1 MRTVLLAVVLIAQA
15 APQAPRPVIKSSV
28 TYVST
33 DLVVRNERGQFVAD
47 LGKTDFD
54 VYEDGVKQE
63 VATFVLTHGGRVLS
77 DIAGPK
83 ATSTEGILLPPAHPV
98 NDSSGRIFL
107 IFIDDL
113 HLGFQET
120 APLRD
125 LLKKIATELVHE
137 GDLFG
142 IVSTGTSSIAIDT
155 TYDRRRLD
163 EAIGKVAGGALTP
176 TEVIGTPGGSQG
188 PPEVRHRAH
197 VAFSTAYDIL
207 QKLEQ
212 VHNRR
217 KAFIYVSSGY
227 DFDPFAK
234 SRTKAAG
241 ERFSSI
247 GLARDSGQLPQTNPF
262 SKTGNEFAAADLAAE
277 LSELTREANRA
288 NTTIYTMD
296 PRGLVG
302 GPDLSDT
309 TLDPADW
316 QDHVRETQSSLRV
329 IAELTGGFAA
339 VNSNNLTR
347 ALKRI
352 DSETSD
358 FYLLG
363 YYSNN
368 PDPLK
373 KRRNIEI
380 RIKPGPKRQP
390 GKYQLSY
397 KTSYTLKPPR

>member
-1 MRTVLLAVVLIAQA
+1 MPMLLVAAALIAQA
-15 APQAPRPVIKSSV
+15 IPQVPRQVIRSSV

-33 DLVVRNERGQFVAD
+33 DVVVRNERGQFIAD

-54 VYEDGVKQE
+54 VYEDGVRQD

-77 DIAGPK
+77 DIGGPQ
-83 ATSTEGILLPPAHPV
+83 ATSTEGILLPPARPV

-113 HLGFQET
+113 HLAFDET

-125 LLKKIATELVHE
+125 LLKKIATELIHE

-142 IVSTGTSSIAIDT
+142 IVSTGTSSIAIDM

-163 EAIGKVAGGALTP
+163 EAIGKVAGGGLAP
-176 TEVIGTPGGSQG
+176 SEVIGTPGGSQG

-197 VAFSTAYDIL
+197 VAFSTAYDLL
-207 QKLEQ
+207 QKLEA

-217 KAFIYVSSGY
+217 KALIYVSNGY

-234 SRTKAAG
+234 SRAKADS
-241 ERFSSI
+241 ERVSSM
-247 GLARDSGQLPQTNPF
+247 GVRDSGEMPQTNPF
-262 SKTGNEFAAADLAAE
+262 AKTGNQFAAADLAAE

-288 NTTIYTMD
+288 NTTIYTVD
-296 PRGLVG
+296 PRGLPG
-302 GPDLSDT
+302 APDLSQT
-309 TLDPADW
+309 TLDPVDW
-316 QDHVRETQSSLRV
+316 QDHLRETQSSLRV

-339 VNSNNLTR
+339 VNSNNLTG

-373 KRRNIEI
+373 KRRYIEI
-380 RIKPGPKRQP
+380 RIKPGAKRQTN
-390 GKYQLSY
+390 KYQLSY